1 MYLRLTLCL
10 LFIGFTSSLMAQKRG
25 GKGPGGGT
33 GPGGMPDESVPVGAG
48 IAWYTDWEQAKQEAK
63 RSKRPILFM
72 AATSQCGGVPGV
84 F

>member
-1 MYLRLTLCL
+1 MFTKLITCL
-10 LFIGFTSSLMAQKRG
+10 LALCFTSELLAQKRG
-25 GKGPGGGT
+25 GKSSKG
-33 GPGGMPDESVPVGAG
+33 GGMPDASVPTGAG
-48 IAWYTDWEQAKQEAK
+48 VAWYTDWQLALKEAK

>member
-1 MYLRLTLCL
+1 MFIRLICCA
-10 LFIGFTSSLMAQKRG
+10 LFLSLTGNLSAQKRGG
-25 GKGPGGGT
+25 GKGPGGM
-33 GPGGMPDESVPVGAG
+33 PGESVPLGAG
-48 IAWYTDWEQAKQEAK
+48 IAWYTDWEQAKLEAK

>member
-1 MYLRLTLCL
+1 MLSQLIRCILLLSLT
-10 LFIGFTSSLMAQKRG
+10 GSLMAQKRG
-25 GKGPGGGT
+25 GKNSKG
-33 GPGGMPDESVPVGAG
+33 GGMPAESVPTGAG
-48 IAWYTDWEQAKQEAK
+48 VAWYTDWQLALKEAK